1 MKRILLVC
9 LTAVF
14 ALVSSESWAQERTVT
29 GRVTSIEDGSG
40 LPGVNVVL
48 QGTTNGAVTDANGDY
63 TLSVPA
69 TGGTLTFTFIGLK
82 TMSVEIGTRSRVD
95 VQMEQD
101 VSQLS
106 EVVVTGLGWQAET
119 KTLGYAVSQVKSD
132 QLNQAKALNVF
143 TGLSG
148 KVAGLQIRTTNN
160 GINPSTRVT
169 LRGNRS
175 LTGNNQ
181 ALVVLDGIIVPSTIL
196 SSINNN
202 DIENVTILKGAS
214 AAAIYGSDAANGVL
228 LITLKKGRNK
238 TPQITFSNTTQ
249 LEKVSYMPK
258 FQTGWGPGTGAH
270 SREYISFE
278 NQSYG
283 PAFDGSTRVLGKP
296 REDGSIEMD
305 TYSARPDAKKEVWDT
320 GVTLQNYLSFSA
332 GDDDSHFDM
341 SLQDV
346 KQTGVVPG
354 DEYRRTGGRVGAS
367 QEVGKFQASF
377 SLLYNA
383 VRTDQNAGLNRNADG
398 TVSPNV
404 GGNGFYWDVINSG
417 ANIDIK
423 RYRNWRNYKNADGS
437 LNYANPNNYY
447 NDYYQNPW
455 FGLDTYRMNTR
466 GNEITGNAQVVYKAL
481 DWLHFTYRAGVT
493 SNSFAGKATS
503 EQFNYR
509 PYAAATIYYARANV
523 PGYTAD
529 FSFNQRRVQSDF
541 FASFNKG
548 FDKIT
553 TQVILGTQVTDELN
567 KGINMASTNLVVP
580 EVYNIS
586 NRTGEAQV
594 NESSFNTRKFGIFA
608 DVSVTY
614 NEFLTVHFA
623 GRNDQT
629 SLLAAGNNSYFYP
642 AVDVAFVATDA
653 IPSLTDNRILNYAK
667 FTAGYAKVGQVTVG
681 PYSLESVFTPGGG
694 FPYGSLPGYT
704 VGNTLPDPDLKPEF
718 TENIEFSGDF
728 RTLDERL
735 NFNVTYYKQNSTN
748 QTVNI
753 ATSSATGYTNATI
766 NAGEMENKGIE
777 VEMEVIALK
786 RSNGLEVG
794 ANLNYANRS
803 TKVLSLFQGLDEIH
817 LGNNI
822 YAIVGE
828 QYPVVKVDTYKKD
841 NQGRVVVDP
850 QTGYPLDNQAGLVIA
865 GQTEPKHVFGMTPYV
880 KFKGFELYVTA
891 EYRTGN
897 VIWNNS
903 GESMTFTGVAK
914 ITDTY
919 GRERFIFPNSVLETV
934 NSDGSSTYVPNTSV
948 AVEDGGLGF
957 WDNHFDAISE
967 NYVTS
972 AAFWKVREI
981 SLLYRVPQSLLS
993 KTKIIKKASIGL
1005 VGRNLLM
1012 FLPKSNL
1019 YTDPEFNLGTGNAVG
1034 VNSIAITP
1042 PTRTYGVNVELTF

>member
-9 LTAVF
+9 LTAVL
-14 ALVSSESWAQERTVT
+14 ALASSELWAQNRTITGKVT
-29 GRVTSIEDGSG
+29 AVEDGSS

-48 QGTTNGAVTDANGDY
+48 KGTTIGAVTDANGVY
-63 TLSVPA
+63 TISVSSS
-69 TGGTLTFTFIGLK
+69 GGSLVFSFIGLL
-82 TMSVEIGTRSRVD
+82 TAEVEIGERSVID
-95 VQMEQD
+95 VQMKQD
-101 VSQLS
+101 ATQLS
-106 EVVVTGLGWQAET
+106 EVVVTGLGWQAESR
-119 KTLGYAVSQVKSD
+119 TLGYSVSQIKTESI
-132 QLNQAKALNVF
+132 NQAKALNAF
-143 TGLSG
+143 SGLSG
-148 KVAGLQIRTTNN
+148 KVAGLQIRTTSN

-181 ALVVLDGIIVPSTIL
+181 ALVVLDGIIVPNNTL
-196 SSINNN
+196 NSINNN

-228 LITLKKGRNK
+228 LVTLKKGTNK

-249 LEKVSYMPK
+249 LESVSYLPK
-258 FQTGWGPGTGAH
+258 FQTGWGPGTNAY
-270 SREYISFE
+270 SRGYISFE

-283 PAFDGSTRVLGKP
+283 PAFDGSVVDLGKP
-296 REDGSIEMD
+296 REDGTTEQGI
-305 TYSARPDAKKEVWDT
+305 YSAKPDAKRDVWDT
-320 GVTLQNYLSFSA
+320 GVTMQNYLSFSA
-332 GDDDSHFDM
+332 GDDDSRFDM

-354 DEYRRTGGRVGAS
+354 DEYRRTGGRVAGS
-367 QEVGKFQASF
+367 QTVGKFQGSF

-383 VRTDQNAGLNRNADG
+383 ITTDQNN
-398 TVSPNV
+398 SP
-404 GGNGFYWDVINSG
+404 NGFYWDVINSG
-417 ANIDIK
+417 ANIDIAS
-423 RYRNWRNYKNADGS
+423 YRNWRNFENADGS

-455 FGLDTYRMNTR
+455 FGLDAYRIANR
-466 GNEITGNAQVVYKAL
+466 SNELTGNAQINFRAS
-481 DWLHFTYRAGVT
+481 DWLNITYRAGVT
-493 SNSFAGKATS
+493 SNSSFGKTTS
-503 EQFNYR
+503 EKYTYR
-509 PYAAATIYYARANV
+509 DYAASTIYYARADV
-523 PGYTAD
+523 PGSVAD
-529 FSFNQRRVQSDF
+529 FSFNQRKVQSDL
-541 FASFNKG
+541 FASANKS
-548 FDKIT
+548 FDKFDV
-553 TQVILGTQVTDELN
+553 QFILGTQVTDDTQ
-567 KGINMASTNLVVP
+567 KAINIASTNLVVP
-580 EVYNIS
+580 DVYNVS
-586 NRTGEAQV
+586 NRTGEAIV
-594 NESSFNTRKFGIFA
+594 SEFNSTVRKFGVFG

-614 NEFLTVHFA
+614 NDFLTLHFA

-629 SLLAAGNNSYFYP
+629 SLLASGNNSYFYP
-642 AVDVAFVATDA
+642 AVDVAFIATDA
-653 IPSLTDNRILNYAK
+653 IPALSNIPFLDYAK
-667 FTAGYAKVGQVTVG
+667 FTGGYAKVGQVSVG
-681 PYSLESVFTPGGG
+681 PYSLEPVFNQGPG
-694 FPYGSLPGYT
+694 FPYGSLPGFS
-704 VGNTLPDPDLKPEF
+704 VGNNLPDPDLKPEF

-728 RTLDERL
+728 RLLDERVSL
-735 NFNVTYYKQNSTN
+735 NVTYYLQNSTN
-748 QTVNI
+748 QTVPI

-777 VEMEVIALK
+777 VELGAKILK
-786 RSNGLEVG
+786 LSNGLEVG
-794 ANLNYANRS
+794 VDLNYANRS
-803 TKVLSLFQGLDEIH
+803 TKVVSLYQGLDEIN

-822 YAIVGE
+822 FAKVGE

-841 NQGRVVVDP
+841 NQGRVIVDP
-850 QTGYPLDNQAGLVIA
+850 QTGYPLDNITGLVVA
-865 GQTEPKHVFGMTPYV
+865 GQTEPKHVFGMTPYA
-880 KFKGFELYVTA
+880 KFKGFELYITA

-972 AAFWKVREI
+972 AAFWKVREV
-981 SLLYRVPQSLLS
+981 SLSYNVPTSFLS
-993 KTKIIKKASIGL
+993 KSKIIKRATIAF
-1005 VGRNLLM
+1005 VGRNLLT

-1042 PTRTYGVNVELTF
+1042 PTRTYGLSVDLTF